1 MWLSIGI
8 PAGKAKFYSNFKK
21 PSAKADGNKYPT
33 KLEFMD
39 KLPFTLVNGY
49 CKLQGKRVLTTFFK

>member
-8 PAGKAKFYSNFKK
+8 PAGKARFNSNFTK

-33 KLEFMD
+33 KSEFMD
-39 KLPFTLVNGY
+39 KLPFTLQAV
-49 CKLQGKRVLTTFFK
+49 